1 MCVYPSLRTRAS
13 PVSLTFR
20 GTPTAQFKT
29 ACRETAYRSLPHILT
44 APAGRDATANVRCYA
59 DLAEEV
65 IVKVLSNIVAR
76 LGMCVISACVEA
88 VANWSLDTVNTIP

>member
-1 MCVYPSLRTRAS
+1 M
-13 PVSLTFR
+13 SLTLR
-20 GTPTAQFKT
+20 RTPTAQFKT
-29 ACRETAYRSLPHILT
+29 ARRETAYRSLPHILT
-44 APAGRDATANVRCYA
+44 APTGRDATANVRCYA